1 MGCSRTNALA
11 RRSHR
16 CCLGQAAVDGVN
28 LARLA
33 LQLVCPPPRQHLALQ
48 RAAALSLRCLVAR
61 DLQPANIVL
70 RMHILAPEVASVWEI
85 SMCSCKQSIHYIY
98 VMQARA
104 QLCPNALSAGT
115 WRAAIWPRLTA
126 CTSILNVHSSL
137 RVACARIELS
147 PCECARMNELQPCVG
162 QTWPLTAR
170 AKSGEI
176 HRHRQNVAR
185 LRQLLLLRARAR
197 GQRL

>member
-61 DLQPANIVL
+61 DLRTLCCGCICWRQRL
-70 RMHILAPEVASVWEI
+70 RRFGRSACAAVSNPYTI
-85 SMCSCKQSIHYIY
+85 C

-104 QLCPNALSAGT
+104 QLCPNALSAET